1 MDSDI
6 NKEPCIIL
14 ISILL
19 SLKNFSYYL
28 NDKLF
33 IYLFL
38 NKRGCCYD
46 KQEVNGSVFPPLK
59 CDINRHEVAEPATL
73 LKKRLWHR
81 CFPVNFVK
89 FLRIAFLQITS
100 GRLLLL
106 KMI

>member
-46 KQEVNGSVFPPLK
+46 KQEVNGSVFPPLR
-59 CDINRHEVAEPATL
+59 CDINDMNVILIDMKL
-73 LKKRLWHR
+73 LS
-81 CFPVNFVK
+81 
-89 FLRIAFLQITS
+89 LQ
-100 GRLLLL
+100 LY
-106 KMI
+106 